1 MERTDRVCCDDSVG
15 WLAGDPFGRGGS
27 GLSPRAESR
36 NAAPARNQQTGCS
49 GTGSESTP
57 VTRRSTSADERVAVS
72 DVAGAADQRVLPPD
86 QIERHVRAEIA
97 GMHRHSIA
105 DVGEQLGRRSDEY
118 RDVVTG
124 GDRLTQHVAAE
135 RSSGAQDEDAG
146 HQHFT
151 AFPAPAIP
159 ATGDRAIPAQRCKA
173 GSRPARSW
181 RSTRCSEVTLL
192 RQKAPGLSRT
202 SLA

>member
-1 MERTDRVCCDDSVG
+1 MD
-15 WLAGDPFGRGGS
+15 
-27 GLSPRAESR
+27 LSEDM
-36 NAAPARNQQTGCS
+36 AAPAVAEPSTQVERKARIAINGL
-49 GTGSESTP
+49 GTSLIPRTDAGSSTARIR
-57 VTRRSTSADERVAVS
+57 VTATPRPTA
-72 DVAGAADQRVLPPD
+72 
-86 QIERHVRAEIA
+86 
-97 GMHRHSIA
+97 
-105 DVGEQLGRRSDEY
+105 GRRPPSIDRWRQNTAAQVRQIAEP
-118 RDVVTG
+118 RHERTLSAVAP
-124 GDRLTQHVAAE
+124 DRLEKRFLTPLLP
-135 RSSGAQDEDAG
+135 S
-146 HQHFT
+146 QHFI